1 MASKNLTLKI
11 QGQGHGWG
19 QSFKS
24 QLGSNILSDSVG
36 NSHRSASLRLTTLEE
51 DWELFVDF
59 PSNYLMFMIWDSSHE
74 DLKLFDWVSN
84 TASYGFISFYVNPP
98 SYSYDKSFC
107 EIWPSKSKVKVTAQ
121 GHVIGIT
128 SNRLISLSFH
138 VDRPSHSWDAAI

>member
-1 MASKNLTLKI
+1 MAIKNLTLKI

-36 NSHRSASLRLTTLEE
+36 NFHRSASLRLNNFGGGLGTFC
-51 DWELFVDF
+51 WFSF
-59 PSNYLMFMIWDSSHE
+59 NSMFMIWDSSHE
-74 DLKLFDWVSN
+74 DLQLFDWVSN
-84 TASYGFISFYVNPP
+84 TAPYGFIYFYVNPP
-98 SYSYDKSFC
+98 SYSYDKSFF
-107 EIWPSKSKVKVTAQ
+107 EIWPSKSKVKVIAQ

-128 SNRLISLSFH
+128 SYRLISLSFH